1 MSGIAMNV
9 NLAAADS
16 SSYVLPRPL
25 VTPAWI
31 AGDEDTFVS
40 ADFTIDGYNVV
51 HIRAMLTTGHLTE
64 EFQSIDCDIEDATDF
79 AVDLV
84 SDARGTLYNMS
95 VRVWE
100 HGDLVSAVRSLVAKV
115 QARQVA

>member
-9 NLAAADS
+9 NLAAADR
-16 SSYVLPRPL
+16 SYVLPRPL

-31 AGDEDTFVS
+31 AGDDDTFIS
-40 ADFTIDGYNVV
+40 ADFTIDGYNTV
-51 HIRAMLTTGHLTE
+51 HIVAMLTKGHLVE
-64 EFQSIDCDIEDATDF
+64 EFQSIDCDLEDATNF
-79 AVDLV
+79 ATDLI
-84 SDARGTLYNMS
+84 SDARGTLYNEG

-115 QARQVA
+115 EARTAA